1 MTFVISMN
9 ILPISLN
16 NYNNN
21 INFTA
26 KKPCITGNEL
36 RTLIQTHTQKEVVE
50 LKGYNRR
57 SYHDSQFIKV
67 F

>member
-26 KKPCITGNEL
+26 IKPCITGNEL

-50 LKGYNRR
+50 LKGYNQR
-57 SYHDSQFIKV
+57 SYHNSQFIKV

>member
-1 MTFVISMN
+1 MN

-21 INFTA
+21 INFIA
-26 KKPCITGNEL
+26 KKTCITGNEL
-36 RTLIQTHTQKEVVE
+36 RTLIQTHTQKKIVE
-50 LKGYNRR
+50 LKGYNQR
-57 SYHDSQFIKV
+57 SYHYSQFIKV

>member
-1 MTFVISMN
+1 MIFVRSMN
-9 ILPISLN
+9 IIPISLN

-36 RTLIQTHTQKEVVE
+36 KTLIQTHTPKEIAE
-50 LKGYNRR
+50 LKGYNQR
-57 SYHDSQFIKV
+57 SYHNSQFIKV

>member
-16 NYNNN
+16 NNN

-26 KKPCITGNEL
+26 KKPYITGNEL
-36 RTLIQTHTQKEVVE
+36 RTLIQTHTQKEIVE
-50 LKGYNRR
+50 LKGYNQR
-57 SYHDSQFIKV
+57 SYHNSQFIKG